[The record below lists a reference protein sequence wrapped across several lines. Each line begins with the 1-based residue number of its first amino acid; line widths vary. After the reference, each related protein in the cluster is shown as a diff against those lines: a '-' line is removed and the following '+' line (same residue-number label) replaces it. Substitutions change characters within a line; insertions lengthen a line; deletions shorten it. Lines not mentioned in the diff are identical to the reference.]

1 MYYNSSHPTHYQ
13 RNQRENLTPPL
24 RDLNSVDPKRLRK
37 RMVREQIEARGIVD
51 PLLIQAMHTV
61 PRHLFVPEA
70 FQAHAYDDTALPIGQ
85 GQTISQPYMVARMT
99 AALNLRPGMRVME
112 IGIGSGYQAAILAAM
127 GCTVFGIE
135 RLDEICKITRAR
147 LQRMAIRNI
156 HVHCGDGTLGFPT
169 AAPFERI
176 LVSAG
181 GPKIPPPLI
190 AQLDL
195 DGLLV
200 IPVGDKPRTQRLIR
214 IRKGRSTL
222 EREDMGP
229 AAFVDLIGNHG
240 WER

>member
-1 MYYNSSHPTHYQ
+1 MYHNSSRHSYYQ
-13 RNQRENLTPPL
+13 QHHGENLTPL
-24 RDLNSVDPKRLRK
+24 KRGSVDPRRLRK
-37 RMVREQIEARGIVD
+37 RMVRDQIEARGIAD
-51 PLLIQAMHTV
+51 PLLLQAMNTV

-85 GQTISQPYMVARMT
+85 GQTISRPYMVARMT
-99 AALNLRPGMRVME
+99 AALNLRPGMRIME
-112 IGIGSGYQAAILAAM
+112 VGMGCGYQAAILAAM
-127 GCTVFGIE
+127 GCIVFGIE
-135 RLDEICKITRAR
+135 RLEELCNTTRAR
-147 LQRMAIRNI
+147 LQRMSLRNI
-156 HVHCGDGTLGFPT
+156 HVYRGDGTLGFSA

-200 IPVGDKPRTQRLIR
+200 IPVGDKPRNQRLIR
-214 IRKGRSTL
+214 IRKGRSTV
-222 EREDMGP
+222 EREDLGP
-229 AAFVDLIGNHG
+229 ATFVDLIGNHG